1 MGINNQQS
9 ESQNTLYPIFLRL
22 DRLKMLIVG
31 AGEVGHE
38 KLSFILKSSPNAHIT
53 LVATWMGEGVSEL
66 VSQFSDRV
74 KFEERAF
81 QTVDVIEYDI
91 IIAATNIPEVNRQV
105 HCSAKRY
112 GKIVNVADTPALCDF
127 YMGSI
132 VTRGDLKI
140 GISTNGKSPTFAKRF
155 RQLIEEILPVE
166 SHDLINNLKVL
177 RDRLKGDFDYKVKE
191 LNRLTKSLV
200 EHE

>member
-1 MGINNQQS
+1 MGIDHHT

-22 DRLKMLIVG
+22 DRLQMLIVG

-38 KLSFILKSSPNAHIT
+38 KLSFILKSSPDANIT
-53 LVATWMGEGVSEL
+53 MVAPWMGEGVREL
-66 VSQFSDRV
+66 MLKHPERIQFV
-74 KFEERAF
+74 KREF
-81 QTVDVIEYDI
+81 QESDVIDYDI
-91 IIAATNIPEVNRQV
+91 IIAATNINDVNRQV

-112 GKIVNVADTPALCDF
+112 GKIVNVADTPKLCDF

-132 VTRGDLKI
+132 VSRGDLKI

-155 RQLIEEILPVE
+155 RQLLEEILPVE
-166 SHDLINNLKVL
+166 SHNLVNNLKVL

-200 EHE
+200 EHD